1 MRAYKTVVWDG
12 QEYSVPVKM
21 KWLTVDSDGE
31 VCVWSAEPIRVFY
44 DTSQAKGFWKKNST
58 CDMMTLTKGNESSS
72 WRESLRSI

>member
-21 KWLTVDSDGE
+21 RWLTVDSDGE

-44 DTSQAKGFWKKNST
+44 DTPLEGFWKKNST
-58 CDMMTLTKGNESSS
+58 CDMVSLTKGDDFSS
-72 WRESLRSI
+72 WRESLKSI